1 MLSLNV
7 AIEAFD
13 AHGLRGQNERML
25 DVGDI
30 VTILGSLYETI
41 SVSGFVM
48 NAFDKDPQL
57 MLSFNFYEVQI
68 SLLLKTQ
75 SLGIKFALIS
85 FQPSI
90 RAKDTVSILKIK
102 KSSRTKCLSQS
113 SQLVCSLKKVAG
125 HQQEL

>member
-1 MLSLNV
+1 MDFVNVTRSFTNQSTSKQSFISIFVSVHLLSLNV

-41 SVSGFVM
+41 SVSIYGDIETIKYPD
-48 NAFDKDPQL
+48 DKRRVL
-57 MLSFNFYEVQI
+57 TLYEVQI

-75 SLGIKFALIS
+75 SLRIKFAFIS
-85 FQPSI
+85 SQPSI
-90 RAKDTVSILKIK
+90 RLKDIVSI
-102 KSSRTKCLSQS
+102 
-113 SQLVCSLKKVAG
+113 
-125 HQQEL
+125 

>member
-1 MLSLNV
+1 MDFVNVTKSFTNQSTSTLSFISIFVSVHLLSLNV

-41 SVSGFVM
+41 SVSIYGDIETIKYPD
-48 NAFDKDPQL
+48 DKRRVL
-57 MLSFNFYEVQI
+57 TLYEVQI

-75 SLGIKFALIS
+75 SLRIKFALIS
-85 FQPSI
+85 SQPGI
-90 RAKDTVSILKIK
+90 RLKDIVSI
-102 KSSRTKCLSQS
+102 
-113 SQLVCSLKKVAG
+113 
-125 HQQEL
+125 

>member
-1 MLSLNV
+1 MDFVNVTRSSNIHVSIHIQTKFYFNFVSVHLLSLNV

-41 SVSGFVM
+41 SVSIYGDIETIKYPD
-48 NAFDKDPQL
+48 DKRRVL
-57 MLSFNFYEVQI
+57 TLYEVQI

-75 SLGIKFALIS
+75 SLRIKFALIS
-85 FQPSI
+85 SQPGI
-90 RAKDTVSILKIK
+90 RLKDIVSI
-102 KSSRTKCLSQS
+102 
-113 SQLVCSLKKVAG
+113 
-125 HQQEL
+125 

>member
-1 MLSLNV
+1 MDFVNVTRSSNIHVSIHIQTKFYFNFVSVHLLSLNV

-41 SVSGFVM
+41 SVSIYGDIETIKYPD
-48 NAFDKDPQL
+48 DKRRVL
-57 MLSFNFYEVQI
+57 TLYEVQI

-75 SLGIKFALIS
+75 SLRIKFALIS
-85 FQPSI
+85 YQPSI
-90 RAKDTVSILKIK
+90 RLKDIVSI
-102 KSSRTKCLSQS
+102 
-113 SQLVCSLKKVAG
+113 
-125 HQQEL
+125 